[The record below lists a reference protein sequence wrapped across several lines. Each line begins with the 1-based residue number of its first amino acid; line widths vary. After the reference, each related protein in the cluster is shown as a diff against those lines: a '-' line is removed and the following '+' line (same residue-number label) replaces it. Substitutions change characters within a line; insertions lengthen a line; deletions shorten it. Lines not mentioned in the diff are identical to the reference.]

1 VLLREAAEQ
10 LEALPFMYDATR
22 LRRQLAGRLADLGD
36 REGALRELRLVH
48 ERLLR
53 TGADAELQKAR
64 QQFREL
70 GTRPPPLGGSRV
82 VGMLTA
88 RELAVAQRVAR
99 RMSTKAVARDLSISV
114 RTVDAHL
121 ANIYRKLCI
130 NSRAELTE
138 LHRLGELDRSHDT
151 QRPTQAVPLT

>member
-1 VLLREAAEQ
+1 
-10 LEALPFMYDATR
+10 
-22 LRRQLAGRLADLGD
+22 
-36 REGALRELRLVH
+36 
-48 ERLLR
+48 
-53 TGADAELQKAR
+53 
-64 QQFREL
+64 
-70 GTRPPPLGGSRV
+70 
-82 VGMLTA
+82 MLTA